1 MEQKPKHDAVLL
13 AEFQRRI
20 LWQIRHESMFSI
32 RAAARFSA
40 RFPEERPAYH
50 FSQMRPLEGNQSG
63 NSSVCVASATAVP
76 NRESSKLDSFLGLP
90 AMLLLRLEET

>member
-13 AEFQRRI
+13 GEFQRRI
-20 LWQIRHESMFSI
+20 LLQIRHESMFSI

-50 FSQMRPLEGNQSG
+50 FAQMRPLEGNESG
-63 NSSVCVASATAVP
+63 NSNLCVASASAVP
-76 NRESSKLDSFLGLP
+76 NRESGKLDGF
-90 AMLLLRLEET
+90 